1 MLSLHFLRKEAEWRH
16 LPPQKLWPRFQT
28 IAWALHDEVNRVA
41 YSSTRPGRGQLLY
54 VLTRGQEF
62 ADGDAGGLC
71 LGIDADGV
79 EFRPFAVIGVTRE
92 VRLNSLWSLTILL
105 CNMK

>member
-1 MLSLHFLRKEAEWRH
+1 MLSLHFLRQETEWRN
-16 LPPQKLWPRFQT
+16 LPPQKLWPHFQT

-41 YSSTRPGRGQLLY
+41 YDGKLPGRGKLLY

-71 LGIDADGV
+71 LGKPADGQ

-92 VRLNSLWSLTILL
+92 VRP
-105 CNMK
+105 CCM